1 MSPLISKI
9 RRVYSWSS
17 KYLFEFEK
25 LIIYLSIWFL
35 KKKKKKKKKKKFKGF
50 FFLENKK
57 KKKKKKKKKFYGFL
71 CFSNSKNS
79 KRLWQGYEYW
89 HDSNW
94 SAKGLWHNW
103 LWPVSKHI
111 SKYTVI
117 VNWFKSYLFSRS
129 FLVDLR
135 NIFSQTASISCSAA
149 QGSIL
154 GASIVFDICHWHV
167 TY

>member
-9 RRVYSWSS
+9 RRVYSWSN

-35 KKKKKKKKKKKFKGF
+35 
-50 FFLENKK
+50 
-57 KKKKKKKKKFYGFL
+57 KKKKKKFYGFL